1 MSQFSNI
8 AVSALT
14 SAVVG
19 GTFVFVN
26 TVELQATSPGTAQTG
41 HINVTGNVLAGSV
54 KVGNGPAGGSI
65 AVDRGTIGN
74 ALYARSQ
81 GTGVFGQ
88 SLSPTGTGYGGYFV
102 SNSSGGRAVFGDSLG
117 TGGNAIGGMFQ
128 AASTTGQ
135 GVWGRA
141 LSTSGSGAP
150 IGVRG
155 TSASTVGTGVLG
167 ESPGIAVA
175 GNASGAGTGGKFTG
189 AVAVD
194 AQTASPQGTAV
205 QASAPATDGRA
216 IAVASGDV
224 MKDYGAGYARM
235 VPIAYGTVDGTG
247 AVQSGSGNFTV
258 TKTAT
263 GTYQVHI
270 DGFTYV
276 AQTFTTVGS
285 ALGNTFGATSLN
297 GDLVVAVTFNSN
309 LVNSD
314 FNFVSYKSSGTGPS
328 FAPKHR
334 FKNDT
339 EWARNRPE
347 EFRRYLAAGQRPT
360 P

>member
-1 MSQFSNI
+1 MSQLSNI

-19 GTFVFVN
+19 GTVVFVN
-26 TVELQATSPGTAQTG
+26 YVELQPSSPGTAQSG
-41 HINVTGNVLAGSV
+41 HINVTGTVQAGTV
-54 KVGNGPAGGSI
+54 KVGTGPAGGSI
-65 AVDRGTIGN
+65 AVDRATIGN

-128 AASTTGQ
+128 AGSATGQ
-135 GVWGRA
+135 GGWGRA
-141 LSTSGSGAP
+141 LSTAGNGSP
-150 IGVRG
+150 VGVRG
-155 TSASTVGTGVLG
+155 SSSSTVGTGVLG
-167 ESPGIAVA
+167 ESPGVAVM
-175 GNASGAGTGGKFTG
+175 GNASGSGTGGKFQG
-189 AVAVD
+189 AIAVD
-194 AQTASPQGTAV
+194 ALTSSPQGTAV
-205 QASAPATDGRA
+205 QASAPDPGGRA

-270 DGFTYV
+270 NDFTYV

-297 GDLVVAVTFNSN
+297 GDMVVAVTFNSN
-309 LVNSD
+309 LVNSE
-314 FNFVSYKSSGTGPS
+314 FNFVTFKSSGNGP
-328 FAPKHR
+328 AMPPRHR

-339 EWARNRPE
+339 EWARNRPD
-347 EFRRYLAAGQRPT
+347 EFRRYMASGSKP
-360 P
+360 